1 MPILILIGLTPVFAA
16 LYMAASCFRS
26 GGRLK
31 RWSSLAVLT
40 LLVLPLLLAG
50 FGWTVLAA
58 MDLDWRTG
66 VKVCCG
72 LSYTAGVLLLL
83 AWAGRGAV

>member
-58 MDLDWRTG
+58 MDLDWRTEI
-66 VKVCCG
+66 
-72 LSYTAGVLLLL
+72 
-83 AWAGRGAV
+83 GRAHV